1 MKAEF
6 ARMSS
11 LPGDNIG
18 DLNAWIHVGNSQP
31 DAILSL
37 KGVPLASRLVL
48 KVLSRIE
55 YGIIGMVLPDGRRFA
70 FRGTKPGPEGV
81 IVLNDHKALRRAL
94 SGGSLGFAEAYLD
107 GQWQTDRLTSVLE
120 CMVVNAKPFGE
131 FFNIAAIRRVYDR
144 VMHMLRPN
152 TRSGARK
159 NIHAHY
165 DLGNAFYARWLDDTM
180 TYSAARFERSTDD
193 LAKAQTAKYKALA
206 DMMELKPG
214 ERVLEI
220 GCGWG
225 GFAEYAAR
233 ERGAHVTAVTISRE
247 QLEFA
252 RARMARQGLSDKV
265 EIRFQDYRD
274 IEGQFEKIAS
284 IEMFEAVGERY
295 WPAYFDKI
303 SQVLK
308 PGGIAALQVITIEDA
323 SFDEYRRTVD
333 FIQKYVFPGGMLPS
347 MTALKK
353 EVQNSSLK
361 WETHFGFA
369 LDYARTLS
377 EWQTRFLAAW
387 DDIREM
393 GFDERFKR
401 LWTYYLSYCEAGF
414 RAGSI
419 DVIQMKISKPA

>member
-1 MKAEF
+1 
-6 ARMSS
+6 MSP
-11 LPGDNIG
+11 LPGNDTAHLESWLHFG
-18 DLNAWIHVGNSQP
+18 SGHPASVLGLQ
-31 DAILSL
+31 
-37 KGVPLASRLVL
+37 GVPFASKLVL

-55 YGIIGMVLPDGRRFA
+55 FGSIGMVLPDGRRLS
-70 FRGTKPGPEGV
+70 FRGHKPGPEGV
-81 IVLNDHKALRRAL
+81 IILDDYKALRRAL
-94 SGGSLGFAEAYLD
+94 SGGALGFAEAYLD
-107 GQWQTDRLTSVLE
+107 GQWQSDDLTAVLE
-120 CMVVNAKPFGE
+120 CMVVNARPFGE
-131 FFNIAAIRRVYDR
+131 FFNIAAVRRIYDR
-144 VMHMLRPN
+144 MMHMLRPN

-193 LAKAQTAKYKALA
+193 LADAQTAKYKALA

-225 GFAEYAAR
+225 GFAEYAAKD
-233 ERGAHVTAVTISRE
+233 RGAHVTAVTISRE
-247 QLEFA
+247 QYDFA
-252 RARMARQGLSDKV
+252 RARIDRHGLSAQVD
-265 EIRFQDYRD
+265 IRFQDYRD
-274 IEGQFEKIAS
+274 IEGQFDKIAS

-303 SQVLK
+303 HQALK

-353 EVQNSSLK
+353 EVAQSSLV
-361 WETHFGFA
+361 WDSHFGFA

-377 EWQTRFLAAW
+377 EWRSRFLSAW
-387 DDIREM
+387 HDIREM

-401 LWTYYLSYCEAGF
+401 MWTYYLSYCEAGF
-414 RAGSI
+414 KAGSI
-419 DVIQMKISKPA
+419 DVIQMKITKPK